1 MKNKFLQYFI
11 LTVVLYLCGCDAVDR
26 YHSEGLKDYFLQFVD
41 SSKIKIVEVEDGMF
55 PSSRQGYFLFTI
67 SSEEFIKLTQDLS
80 LKQLKSKDDIIA
92 VYKSYEQEL
101 NFIKWNIKNPNWNPN
116 NKETWID
123 NSPIL
128 PEVFIYYADPS
139 LPPMESNSQ
148 SSFVHLI
155 YNTASKTCCVLLE
168 YPYG

>member
-11 LTVVLYLCGCDAVDR
+11 LTVVIYLCGCDAVDR

-41 SSKIKIVEVEDGMF
+41 SSKIKIVEVENGMF

-101 NFIKWNIKNPNWNPN
+101 NFIKWNIKNPNWDPDDR
-116 NKETWID
+116 ETWID
-123 NSPIL
+123 NFPL
-128 PEVFIYYADPS
+128 LQEVAIYYADPS
-139 LPPMESNSQ
+139 LPPMEGNSR
-148 SSFVHLI
+148 SSFMHLI
-155 YNTASKTCCVLLE
+155 YDSTSEACCVLLE